1 MVRNVNGQGIRSAI
15 ILYLHVCYGKQ
26 ELNIEIENGL
36 KGCFWASLF
45 SCCRFAEQVWVCH
58 SVPHHAQ
65 PAVRRAASEFLGVQ
79 LYGHIIVGRDSW
91 FIFAKEG
98 KLAVV
103 FSEISD
109 YNDNR
114 Q

>member
-1 MVRNVNGQGIRSAI
+1 MLLGVS
-15 ILYLHVCYGKQ
+15 
-26 ELNIEIENGL
+26 
-36 KGCFWASLF
+36 F
-45 SCCRFAEQVWVCH
+45 SCRCFAGQVWICH

-65 PAVRRAASEFLGVQ
+65 PAVRRATSEFLGIQ
-79 LYGHIIVGRDSW
+79 LYGHIIVERDSW
-91 FIFAKEG
+91 FSFAKEG